1 MVHTSTPSTAT
12 TCVALNIEVGTS
24 GGSLE
29 STGGRKDMVLGINYE
44 GGKGIERA
52 AACKHCL
59 GAYNCQIAM
68 DAPFEAGEGAPEEKR
83 AAGRSEIQM
92 GATDS
97 QLITQL
103 LPVLRHALA
112 AAASIDEI
120 ESAVAAAVDP
130 VTNGQMTK
138 AAANHAGKLPPH
150 ADVIVQIARG
160 RSAQPTW
167 DNVVRPA
174 LEQCCAD
181 MSKCKMVNGYR
192 ATDFP
197 HFEGAAPFVY
207 INVGMFGRMSPGVPV
222 GRIYS
227 CLRTHVIDDA
237 SSPAAP
243 MLAEGSTATLNHA
256 GKDAA
261 LDLLPQCTLISIPD
275 GFPFVTPEKYSRDVL
290 IAFCVPGAT
299 PTLRL

>member
-1 MVHTSTPSTAT
+1 
-12 TCVALNIEVGTS
+12 
-24 GGSLE
+24 
-29 STGGRKDMVLGINYE
+29 MVLGINYE

-68 DAPFEAGEGAPEEKR
+68 AAPFEAGGDAPEEKR

-120 ESAVAAAVDP
+120 ESAVAAAAVDP

-207 INVGMFGRMSPGVPV
+207 INVGKNESRGSGRQDLQLFAHTRYRRCFIACGTYAGRRIHSDAESCRQRCSAQSPASVHPHKHPRWVPV
-222 GRIYS
+222 
-227 CLRTHVIDDA
+227 CDT
-237 SSPAAP
+237 
-243 MLAEGSTATLNHA
+243 
-256 GKDAA
+256 
-261 LDLLPQCTLISIPD
+261 
-275 GFPFVTPEKYSRDVL
+275 
-290 IAFCVPGAT
+290 
-299 PTLRL
+299 